1 MDYQEIRQLM
11 TYPAIDLLRS
21 DNAAMVLGFLY
32 RAFKAQHRAV
42 LPEGQLR
49 AMLESYLEEL
59 RQSDPEK
66 YPMTSAQYLGTWCD
80 TAHQYLRK
88 YLLEDS
94 DDPQF
99 ELTAGSEKALLWLE
113 QLSGTTGFVGTESR
127 LDSIFK
133 GLDDLLLNT
142 TKDPN
147 VRVKQLEEEAAR
159 IREEI
164 DRIRVAGSAPTYS
177 AVQVNER
184 FAQMLTTTRELLSD
198 FRRVEDNFKRIAQ
211 EIAEKYAQPGVTKGA
226 IVGHMLDADE
236 ALRHSEQG
244 QSFYAF
250 WKLLLSD
257 QRRQQFQV
265 ALQQVLSLPDL
276 NDRLKDSPLLRDM
289 IRHLQIEG
297 EKVLDSSQRMATN
310 LRRVLDTTRAADRT
324 KVQELIKEIH
334 TMAVRLRANPPQGDI
349 LMVEEYPEIF
359 ASMSRPLFEPKTAL
373 NELKGVEVANDEM
386 SVADLERLAS
396 LPDIQLEPL
405 IRNVE
410 ACLEQQPTVTL
421 ENVLDRFPPEHG
433 MLQVLGYI
441 MVAIRNPKHWV
452 GQEEEYQVITIAGPT
467 PTRWRV
473 PRILYCK

>member
-147 VRVKQLEEEAAR
+147 VRVKQLEEDAAR

-226 IVGHMLDADE
+226 IVGQASSTGGSRGH
-236 ALRHSEQG
+236 
-244 QSFYAF
+244 
-250 WKLLLSD
+250 
-257 QRRQQFQV
+257 
-265 ALQQVLSLPDL
+265 PDFGF
-276 NDRLKDSPLLRDM
+276 RPC
-289 IRHLQIEG
+289 
-297 EKVLDSSQRMATN
+297 
-310 LRRVLDTTRAADRT
+310 RA
-324 KVQELIKEIH
+324 
-334 TMAVRLRANPPQGDI
+334 G
-349 LMVEEYPEIF
+349 
-359 ASMSRPLFEPKTAL
+359 S
-373 NELKGVEVANDEM
+373 
-386 SVADLERLAS
+386 
-396 LPDIQLEPL
+396 
-405 IRNVE
+405 
-410 ACLEQQPTVTL
+410 
-421 ENVLDRFPPEHG
+421 
-433 MLQVLGYI
+433 
-441 MVAIRNPKHWV
+441 
-452 GQEEEYQVITIAGPT
+452 GP
-467 PTRWRV
+467 
-473 PRILYCK
+473 